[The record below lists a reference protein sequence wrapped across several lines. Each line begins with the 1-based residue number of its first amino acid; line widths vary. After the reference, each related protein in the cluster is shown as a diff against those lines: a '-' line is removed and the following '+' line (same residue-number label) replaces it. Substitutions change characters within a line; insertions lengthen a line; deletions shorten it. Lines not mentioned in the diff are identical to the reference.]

1 MSVTKFENGKPR
13 SRKRVAVYCRVSTDK
28 DDQLDSLENQMKSFQ
43 LKIQQNKD
51 WKLVKIYAD
60 EGISGTSMK
69 RRVQF
74 LEMIEDSKAGKID
87 YILCKSISRFARN
100 TVDTLTTVR
109 ELQRF
114 GVQVFFEKE
123 NIDTANSIS
132 EMLLT
137 IMASFAQEES
147 RSISENVKWGIR
159 KRFEEGKEKK
169 VPLYGFYHTEDELFL
184 VRDDEAEIVREIF
197 ERYVQGETPTEIMND
212 MIARGVKP
220 PSGDCWKRLQFD
232 RMLKNEKYVG
242 DSLLQK
248 TYVESHLTHR
258 QIRNR
263 DETLPQFLVK
273 DGHCAIVDRHV
284 FDQAQKIMGMR
295 RFGSGN
301 TTYPYAEMLKC
312 PCCEQPLVHGSLSNF
327 TYKGERIRNGGW
339 GCYGKNGCAKYLIIQ
354 NFLDA
359 AVIEA
364 FYEKYGE
371 RKERVDFYWLDDTV
385 ERIELDKTRV
395 TIHWQDGEATRVKMA
410 ISDERFAPSEYADY
424 YNGFLGRIA
433 GGEQKNKYRNLMG
446 MGMEV
451 ETGTD
456 RKRMRRKHADNESGR
471 KEGK

>member
-1 MSVTKFENGKPR
+1 MSVTKFESGKPR

-74 LEMIEDSKAGKID
+74 LEMIEDSKAGKIG

-197 ERYVQGETPTEIMND
+197 ERYVQGETPTKIMND

-284 FDQAQKIMGMR
+284 FDQAQKIMEMR

-301 TTYPYAEMLKC
+301 TTYPYSEMLKC

-339 GCYGKNGCAKYLIIQ
+339 GCYGQNGCTKYLIIQ

-395 TIHWQDGEATRVKMA
+395 TIHWRDGEATRVKMA

>member
-1 MSVTKFENGKPR
+1 MSVTKFESGKPR

-69 RRVQF
+69 RRIQF

-169 VPLYGFYHTEDELFL
+169 VPLYGFYHTEDELSW
-184 VRDDEAEIVREIF
+184 
-197 ERYVQGETPTEIMND
+197 
-212 MIARGVKP
+212 
-220 PSGDCWKRLQFD
+220 SG
-232 RMLKNEKYVG
+232 M
-242 DSLLQK
+242 
-248 TYVESHLTHR
+248 T
-258 QIRNR
+258 
-263 DETLPQFLVK
+263 
-273 DGHCAIVDRHV
+273 
-284 FDQAQKIMGMR
+284 
-295 RFGSGN
+295 
-301 TTYPYAEMLKC
+301 
-312 PCCEQPLVHGSLSNF
+312 
-327 TYKGERIRNGGW
+327 
-339 GCYGKNGCAKYLIIQ
+339 
-354 NFLDA
+354 
-359 AVIEA
+359 
-364 FYEKYGE
+364 
-371 RKERVDFYWLDDTV
+371 
-385 ERIELDKTRV
+385 
-395 TIHWQDGEATRVKMA
+395 
-410 ISDERFAPSEYADY
+410 
-424 YNGFLGRIA
+424 
-433 GGEQKNKYRNLMG
+433 
-446 MGMEV
+446 
-451 ETGTD
+451 
-456 RKRMRRKHADNESGR
+456 RRKS
-471 KEGK
+471 